1 MALEYDSEIMLEKY
15 GLTDDQIKACKKV
28 YKAMREAHKLGIQ
41 FWDMYGTLS
50 AYNGKKIR
58 SLHMEDIGENCI
70 QVINSEGNELI
81 YSEMLPNFQA
91 GCADD
96 VVFAELR

>member
-1 MALEYDSEIMLEKY
+1 M
-15 GLTDDQIKACKKV
+15 G
-28 YKAMREAHKLGIQ
+28 
-41 FWDMYGTLS
+41 
-50 AYNGKKIR
+50 
-58 SLHMEDIGENCI
+58 DIGENCI

-96 VVFAELR
+96 DVFAELR